1 MHFAFT
7 EHQLLFRDS
16 VRALLTRECS
26 PSVVRAA
33 WSEDVAGLIGPW
45 ASLAELGVL
54 GGVLDER
61 DGGLGL
67 NDLDLVLVLEETG
80 RAALPGP
87 VVEHTAVALRLLESL
102 GSDELKKQWLARAAS
117 GEALVALSLDAVPY
131 VSHADAASL
140 VILQRADALHAVPR
154 ADVRIAPQR
163 SVDGSRRLCRVEFDA
178 GPHTLLATGAT
189 ALDAIALAFDRGT
202 VGTAAQ
208 MIGLGQHMLD
218 MTVEYV
224 KTRQQFGQP
233 IGSFQAIK
241 HALANVM
248 IALEMARPVVY
259 RAAHSL
265 TNVTAANER
274 ALHASM
280 AKIYA
285 SDAALSAARAALQCH
300 GAIGYSA
307 EHDLHM
313 WMKRAWSLSNAW
325 GDTRFHRD
333 RVGRLRIDAVETTA

>member
-33 WSEDVAGLIGPW
+33 WDETAVGVVGPW

-87 VVEHTAVALRLLESL
+87 IVEHTAVALRLLESL
-102 GSDELKKQWLARAAS
+102 GSDELKKHWLARAAS
-117 GEALVALSLDAVPY
+117 GEALIALSLDAVPN
-131 VSHADAASL
+131 VSHADASSL
-140 VILQRADALHAVPR
+140 LIVQRADALHAVPR
-154 ADVRIAPQR
+154 ADVRIIAQR
-163 SVDGSRRLCRVEFDA
+163 SVDGSRRLCRVEFEAD
-178 GPHTLLATGAT
+178 PDTLIATGST
-189 ALDAIALAFDRGT
+189 ALDAIARAFDRGT

-224 KTRQQFGQP
+224 KTRRQFGQP

-248 IALEMARPVVY
+248 IALEMARPVLY

-265 TNVTAANER
+265 TNVTAADER
-274 ALHASM
+274 SLHASM

-333 RVGRLRIDAVETTA
+333 RVGRLRIDAAETTA